1 MPLGATRDVSC
12 IAIWGGSMAPFWGSR
27 ALARNAWG
35 VLIAA
40 ALCAQAFGAADS
52 DPMDATT
59 SHTARQD
66 AEKAIPWGEMS
77 HQDQRLVRYVVN
89 GATLYRRMPTRVVDC
104 DPDMFSLLCQRPE
117 IVVNLWNVLG
127 VSKLELERISEDK
140 FRAADNV
147 GTSGTMRVVNS
158 RYEAG
163 AQNRLLLFV
172 DGSYHSPPLPGPV
185 EAKCVLLL
193 RTGST
198 VETNGRTYVAGRL
211 DSFVMF
217 ERKATELVARTL
229 QPVIGATADH
239 NFTETMKFASVLSRS
254 AESDPDRVAG
264 LTPQLER
271 VSLEGRDQLIRQCHA
286 TAQRYNV
293 DDVAAR

>member
-1 MPLGATRDVSC
+1 M
-12 IAIWGGSMAPFWGSR
+12 
-27 ALARNAWG
+27 
-35 VLIAA
+35 A
-40 ALCAQAFGAADS
+40 ALYAPVAGAADS
-52 DPMDATT
+52 DSMEATT
-59 SHTARQD
+59 SHAARQD
-66 AEKAIPWGEMS
+66 AEKAIPWGELS

-89 GATLYRRMPTRVVDC
+89 GASLYRRMPTRVVDC

-117 IVVNLWNVLG
+117 VVVNLWNVLG
-127 VSKLELERISEDK
+127 VSNLELERISDNQ
-140 FRAADNV
+140 FRATDKL
-147 GTSGTMRVVNS
+147 GTSGVMRVLNS
-158 RYEAG
+158 CYEPG

-172 DGSYHSPPLPGPV
+172 DGSYHSPPIPGPV

-198 VETNGRTYVAGRL
+198 IETDGRPYVAGRL

-229 QPVIGATADH
+229 QSVIGTTADH

-254 AESDPDRVAG
+254 AESDPDRVAA
-264 LTPQLER
+264 LTPKLDR
-271 VSLEGRDQLIRQCHA
+271 VSLEGRDELIRQSHA
-286 TAQRYNV
+286 TARRYNV